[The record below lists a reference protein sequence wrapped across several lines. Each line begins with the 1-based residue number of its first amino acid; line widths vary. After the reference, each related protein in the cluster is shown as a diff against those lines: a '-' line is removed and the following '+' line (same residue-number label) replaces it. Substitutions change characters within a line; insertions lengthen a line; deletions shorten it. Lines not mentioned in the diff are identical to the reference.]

1 MKAKDIFGLAIRL
14 LGLGLCINGADNLS
28 EFIAVQIG
36 YFTLQR
42 TDPTY
47 YFVLGVAE
55 IIVGLYFL
63 RGAPHFVRYAY
74 PDDDVPEPPDE
85 IADDGADDPGRAGE

>member
-1 MKAKDIFGLAIRL
+1 MTAKDVFGLALRIT
-14 LGLGLCINGADNLS
+14 GLGLALSGADNLS

-36 YFTLQR
+36 YFTLQK

-55 IIVGLYFL
+55 MVIGLYFL

-74 PDDDVPEPPDE
+74 SDDTTEPGAEDLGESSPSSEPDE
-85 IADDGADDPGRAGE
+85 